1 MIIQKHLTIVE
12 AWNELNK
19 VLNEIQ
25 LKETLITTRMDI
37 GANKL
42 KEILTQCT
50 VTNNDRFINAISSN
64 DADLLR
70 LRELYDEQRAWET
83 YIDNEMIISKLSQPA
98 ICIAFLKEYYLKKD
112 SKKMTWEEIAKN
124 MGYSIAQCKRYYYDY
139 KGYTP
144 SENSWFKTESS
155 KNELK

>member
-70 LRELYDEQRAWET
+70 LRELY
-83 YIDNEMIISKLSQPA
+83 
-98 ICIAFLKEYYLKKD
+98 
-112 SKKMTWEEIAKN
+112 
-124 MGYSIAQCKRYYYDY
+124 YDY

>member
-1 MIIQKHLTIVE
+1 MISQKHLTIVE

-25 LKETLITTRMDI
+25 LKETLIATRMDI

-50 VTNNDRFINAISSN
+50 VTNNDRFVNAISSN
-64 DADLLR
+64 DTDILK
-70 LRELYDEQRAWET
+70 LRELYNSQRAWET
-83 YIDNEMIISKLSQPA
+83 YIDNEMKISKLSQPA

-112 SKKMTWEEIAKN
+112 NKKMTWEDIAKK
-124 MGYSIAQCKRYYYDY
+124 MGYSVRQCKRFYDEY
-139 KGYTP
+139 RGRTP
-144 SENSWFKTESS
+144 ADNCSEALSS
-155 KNELK
+155 

>member
-1 MIIQKHLTIVE
+1 MISQRHLTLVE

-50 VTNNDRFINAISSN
+50 VINNDKFINAISSN
-64 DADLLR
+64 DADFLR
-70 LRELYDEQRAWET
+70 LRELYEEQRAWET
-83 YIDNEMIISKLSQPA
+83 YIDNEMLISKLSQPV

-112 SKKMTWEEIAKN
+112 DKKMTWEDISKK
-124 MGYSIAQCKRYYYDY
+124 MGYSIAQCKRFYDEY
-139 KGYTP
+139 RGYTP
-144 SENSWFKTESS
+144 SDNCSEVLSS
-155 KNELK
+155 QNELE